1 MANVN
6 GQVMQKAAASL
17 VERARYGDQN
27 AMGMLAMIGESA
39 KQGSDRAKKAA
50 ELVQRYIERNPVK
63 SAWFNGGS
71 TAQNGGF
78 ATDAFSGSFGAE
90 AAETAKAQLAMAM
103 RKATPLVCSAVRLA
117 NGPPIDDQCPVVVAM
132 AGHWT
137 EEEMKQFEY
146 GVEHWRETS
155 AAPSPVICGRVVGYA
170 LAIQE
175 TRKPDSD
182 LREWGPAV
190 AWELG
195 Y

>member
-1 MANVN
+1 MANLS

-17 VERARYGDQN
+17 VERCRYGDQN
-27 AMGMLAMIGESA
+27 AMGMIATIGESA
-39 KQGSDRAKKAA
+39 KKGSERAQKAA
-50 ELVQRYIERNPVK
+50 ALIQRYIEANPVK

-71 TAQNGGF
+71 TAQSGGF
-78 ATDAFSGSFGAE
+78 STDAFSGSFGAE
-90 AAETAKAQLAMAM
+90 ASETAKAQLAIAL
-103 RKATPLVCSAVRLA
+103 RRATPLVCSAVRLA

-146 GVEHWRETS
+146 GVEHWRETRT
-155 AAPSPVICGRVVGYA
+155 APSPVICGRVVGYA